1 MFIDMAFG
9 YNVVMKEL
17 SGSDIVDFVKTRQL
31 HVSRGLRQ
39 SFKTTPKLAII
50 RTNPD
55 AVVDTFLK
63 LKKSYGQD
71 IEAEVEVFN
80 VEQKDAIAK
89 ISQLNNDE
97 TFHGIIVQLPLPDK
111 NGTDEVLAAVDIAKD
126 VDGLAPHTKFTP
138 PTVTAIDWLLA
149 GYNQNLLGKKI
160 IIVGRGRLVGAPLEK
175 HWLSAELDVSSVDDT
190 VEDLGEALKKA
201 DVIVSATGSPGIIKS
216 SMVKPGAIVVDAGAS
231 AGENGLLGDVDDE
244 VRERDDI
251 RITPKVGGV
260 GPLTIAAL
268 FENLLQAA
276 ATQAKKIL
284 DVLSII

>member
-276 ATQAKKIL
+276 ATQAKKNT
-284 DVLSII
+284 